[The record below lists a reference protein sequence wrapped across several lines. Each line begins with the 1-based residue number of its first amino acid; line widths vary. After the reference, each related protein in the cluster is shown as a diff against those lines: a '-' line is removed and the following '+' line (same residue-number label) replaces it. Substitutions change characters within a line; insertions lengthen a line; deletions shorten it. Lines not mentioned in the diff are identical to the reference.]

1 MRTKNKK
8 KIINDPI
15 YGFIHIP
22 FDEVHDIVDHP
33 YFQRLRRIKQLGL
46 THLVYPGAMH
56 TRFQHALGAMHLM
69 IKALDLLRAKG
80 LDISDEEYRA
90 AVLAILLHDI
100 GHGPFSHALENSI
113 VESTSHEQLSIY
125 FMEALN
131 LQFNHTLDL
140 AIEIF
145 TGKYE
150 KHFLHQL
157 VSSQLDVD
165 RLDYLKRDS
174 FFTGVS
180 EGVVGSDR
188 IINMLNV
195 VNGELVVEEKGIFS
209 IEKFLFARRFMYW
222 QVYLHKTVVSAESL
236 LLLALKR
243 ARDLSRQGME
253 LACTQP
259 LHYFLQHEVKPEDFL
274 SQEPVF
280 KNLTRL
286 QLFAM
291 LDDND
296 IVAALKE
303 WSFHEDSLL
312 AFLSSSIFNRN
323 LFKINIQQEPFSP
336 DFITQIRKRVI
347 AAKAFKPDD
356 INYLIYS
363 DSLTNL
369 AYSSED
375 SKIKILKQNGHL
387 EDISQN
393 TDIILPQELS
403 SRNKKYFIIFPRE

>member
-15 YGFIHIP
+15 YGFINIP
-22 FDEVHDIVDHP
+22 LDEVHDIVDHP
-33 YFQRLRRIKQLGL
+33 FFQRLRRIKQLGL

-69 IKALDLLRAKG
+69 IKALDLLKVKG
-80 LDISDEEYRA
+80 LEITDEEYDA
-90 AVLAILLHDI
+90 AVMAILLHDI

-113 VESTSHEQLSIY
+113 VQSTSHEQLSIL
-125 FMEALN
+125 FMQELN
-131 LQFNHTLDL
+131 RQFDGKLDL

-145 TGKYE
+145 TGRYE

-195 VNGELVVEEKGIFS
+195 SHGELVVEEKGIFS

-243 ARDLSRQGME
+243 ARDLSRQGIE
-253 LACTQP
+253 LAGTPP
-259 LHYFLQHEVKPEDFL
+259 LRYFLKHEVKPEEFL
-274 SQEPVF
+274 SREPVF
-280 KNLTRL
+280 KNLSRL
-286 QLFAM
+286 EMFAL

-303 WSFHEDSLL
+303 WSFHEDKLL
-312 AFLSSSIFNRN
+312 AFLSFSIFNRN
-323 LFKINIQQEPFSP
+323 LFNIIIQQEEFTS
-336 DFITQIRKRVI
+336 DFIIRIKENLVKKFGYTQN
-347 AAKAFKPDD
+347 DLE
-356 INYLIYS
+356 YLIYH

-375 SKIKILKQNGHL
+375 SKIKILKQNGTL
-387 EDISQN
+387 EDISQSS
-393 TDIILPQELS
+393 DIIHPQNLS
-403 SRNKKYFIIFPRE
+403 SRNRKFFIIFPRE